1 MHVTLPNVNKKS
13 CNVQFSDF
21 LMTSEKSYLVGQCVC
36 VCDMYKFDDFF
47 LQKLKYLTCWNVYS
61 VLIILATVTP

>member
-1 MHVTLPNVNKKS
+1 M
-13 CNVQFSDF
+13 
-21 LMTSEKSYLVGQCVC
+21 CVC

-61 VLIILATVTP
+61 VLIILATVFLTMKSYDTFVT